1 MWLLRENR
9 SKSRWN
15 LKYEFHATA
24 PRRNEEL
31 KFCSMTENEIS
42 KIVLDVAFEIHK
54 KLGPGLLES
63 VYEVIMAYE
72 LINTYKLRVSRQRGI
87 PVVWKDM
94 KLELGFR
101 SDLIIEEMVLVELK
115 SVDVL
120 APVHYKQVLTH
131 LKLTGLKLGLLINFN
146 EELLKTGIKRIA
158 NNL

>member
-1 MWLLRENR
+1 M
-9 SKSRWN
+9 
-15 LKYEFHATA
+15 
-24 PRRNEEL
+24 
-31 KFCSMTENEIS
+31 
-42 KIVLDVAFEIHK
+42 
-54 KLGPGLLES
+54 LES

-72 LINTYKLRVSRQRGI
+72 LVNTYNLRVARQRGI
-87 PVVWKDM
+87 PVVWKEM

-101 SDLIIEEMVLVELK
+101 SDLIVEEMVLVELK
-115 SVDVL
+115 SVEVL